1 MLENFLWIKEHIK
14 NKEFKLSDFDNTFN
28 KYKEY
33 KKEKVN
39 LFFDDYEEEIKT
51 YLEEDLF
58 NFVFN
63 DLDLKIKQ
71 FNYLDLFKKPLN
83 KTMINHLSTIINGL
97 TRERN
102 INFVDNLENLKKT
115 EIKNF
120 TIILYLRFYKEINK
134 TMNRVLVEYLKNYEK
149 KAIIN
154 KL

>member
-1 MLENFLWIKEHIK
+1 MDKIKEHIK
-14 NKEFKLSDFDNTFN
+14 NKEFGLKDFNNSFN

-39 LFFDDYEEEIKT
+39 LFFDNYEEEIKT

-58 NFVFN
+58 DFVFN
-63 DLDLKIKQ
+63 DLDLKIKD

-102 INFVDNLENLKKT
+102 INFVDNLENLNKNEVKT
-115 EIKNF
+115 F
-120 TIILYLRFYKEINK
+120 TIILYLKFYKEINK